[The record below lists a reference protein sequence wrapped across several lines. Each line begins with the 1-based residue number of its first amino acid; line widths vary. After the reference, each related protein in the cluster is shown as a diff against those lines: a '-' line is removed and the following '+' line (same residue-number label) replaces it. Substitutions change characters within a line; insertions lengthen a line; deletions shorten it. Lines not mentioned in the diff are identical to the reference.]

1 MTISASLTSTGVQFI
16 KELNEIGTSAGA
28 LSFAGNTQWLSV
40 PSVTGLNLGDPS
52 YPGALDGP
60 SFTIEFWMYATSFAN
75 EVYIMDKDG
84 VAFDSYAEYGFK
96 LATDGTVTFYVGHGD
111 DASTIYGGEQN
122 FTVGTIALNTWY
134 HVAATQSP
142 TNQIKTFLN
151 GTLTGTTTRTQRMVD
166 GGKALWIG
174 WCQDQPTNSRFAG
187 RLTNIRIVKGTALYT
202 SSFEMPTSA
211 PTAVSGTSL
220 LLNAENS
227 ANFLKDDSTNNASI
241 TNNGVTWS
249 SAGPSSVYIPATS
262 IKTGLNSLIATEFD
276 EVTINPISNGLAKKE
291 YKDGRY
297 MVAGYFDEVTSF

>member
-16 KELNEIGTSAGA
+16 KELNEIGTPSGA

-40 PSVTGLNLGDPS
+40 PSITGLNLGDPS
-52 YPGALDGP
+52 YPNVLNGP

-75 EVYIMDKDG
+75 NVYIMDKDG
-84 VAFDSYAEYGFK
+84 IAATSYAEYGFR
-96 LATDGTVTFYVGHGD
+96 LATDGTVTFYVGHGEN
-111 DASTIYGGEQN
+111 ASTVNGGEQD

-151 GTLTGTTTRTQRMVD
+151 GTLTGTTTRTQPMVD
-166 GGKALWIG
+166 GGKALLIG

-187 RLTNIRIVKGTALYT
+187 RLSNIRIVKSTAVYT
-202 SSFEMPTSA
+202 ASFELPTRA

-220 LLNAENS
+220 LLNAANS
-227 ANFLKDDSTNNASI
+227 ADFLKDDSTNNASI
-241 TNNGVTWS
+241 TNNAVTWS
-249 SAGPSSVYIPATS
+249 SAGPSNVYIPATS
-262 IKTGLNSLIATEFD
+262 IKTGPNSLIAAEFD